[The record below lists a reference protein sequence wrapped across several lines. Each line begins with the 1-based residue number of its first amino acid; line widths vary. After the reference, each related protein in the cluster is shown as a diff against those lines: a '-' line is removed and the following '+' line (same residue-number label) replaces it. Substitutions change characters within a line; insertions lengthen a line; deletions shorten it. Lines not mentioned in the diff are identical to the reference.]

1 MCGRYAASR
10 DAAALV
16 EVLADLGLAVTD
28 MTDAARTVTPSH
40 NVAPTTVDHVLTGMA
55 PAAGD
60 GSDISRPAG
69 AEAGPGSGPGVR
81 LAGLSW
87 GLVPSWATDRK
98 GAARMINARIESVA
112 ERSAYKALLGKRRCL
127 VPADGWFEWQ
137 RRPDGKQPFFVR
149 PDGASVV
156 LFAGL
161 YTWWRDPAGTPDADT
176 GQVPWF
182 GSYTILTGPARPDL
196 AWLHDRMPVVVAP
209 HMWQDWLA
217 REGAPDA
224 RDLLGSLRADLDEPA
239 TFPLQ
244 WFPVDRRVGSVANDD
259 PGLVQ
264 PLPDAGHDA
273 GPGLT
278 SE

>member
-1 MCGRYAASR
+1 MYVCGRYAASR

-28 MTDAARTVTPSH
+28 MTDAARTVTPSY
-40 NVAPTTVDHVLTGMA
+40 NVAPTTVDHVLTGVE
-55 PAAGD
+55 PEAGD
-60 GSDISRPAG
+60 GD
-69 AEAGPGSGPGVR
+69 GVR

-112 ERSAYKALLGKRRCL
+112 ERSAYKTLLGKSRCL

-137 RRPDGKQPFFVR
+137 RRPEGKQPFLVR
-149 PDGASVV
+149 PDGAPVV

-161 YTWWRDPAGTPDADT
+161 YTWWRDPGGAPDPDT

-209 HMWQDWLA
+209 HLWRDWLA
-217 REGAPDA
+217 RDGGPDA
-224 RDLLGSLRADLDEPA
+224 RDLLGSLRADLDDPA
-239 TFPLQ
+239 LSPLQ

-264 PLPDAGHDA
+264 PLPETGHGTGHDA

-278 SE
+278 PE